1 MQPESKTK
9 WDKENT
15 TVVTMKLN
23 NNQDADI
30 IEKLKSVPNRQGYI
44 KQLIRGDIASKW
56 IPCSERLPEYY
67 DEYFVTLESPQMLIV
82 GIAEYEPDEMLVAGG
97 KWYLDDY
104 DRVHSDLQVIA
115 WMPLLK
121 PYKDGDAK

>member
-23 NNQDADI
+23 NNKDADI
-30 IEKLKSVPNRQGYI
+30 IEKLRSVPNRQGYI

-56 IPCSERLPEYY
+56 IPCSERLPEDNHEVLVYEKNYHNIYTAYY
-67 DEYFVTLESPQMLIV
+67 DSVYGWMTFDPYSNECFGEHLDIV
-82 GIAEYEPDEMLVAGG
+82 
-97 KWYLDDY
+97 
-104 DRVHSDLQVIA
+104 A
-115 WMPLLK
+115 WMPIPK
-121 PYKDGDAK
+121 YKGGDAK

>member
-30 IEKLKSVPNRQGYI
+30 IEKLKSVVNKQVYI
-44 KQLIRGDIASKW
+44 KQLIRSDIAK
-56 IPCSERLPEYY
+56 
-67 DEYFVTLESPQMLIV
+67 
-82 GIAEYEPDEMLVAGG
+82 GG
-97 KWYLDDY
+97 DVK
-104 DRVHSDLQVIA
+104 
-115 WMPLLK
+115 
-121 PYKDGDAK
+121 

>member
-30 IEKLKSVPNRQGYI
+30 IEKLNSVGNKQGYI
-44 KQLIRGDIASKW
+44 KQLIRGDIAK
-56 IPCSERLPEYY
+56 
-67 DEYFVTLESPQMLIV
+67 
-82 GIAEYEPDEMLVAGG
+82 GG
-97 KWYLDDY
+97 DVK
-104 DRVHSDLQVIA
+104 
-115 WMPLLK
+115 
-121 PYKDGDAK
+121 